1 MPEERRKKLEYKDM
15 GRLAGKVAIVTGAL
29 SGLGAADVELMA
41 KEGAIVVFTG
51 RHPVRGREMAEQ
63 IPNTLF
69 LEQDVRDEQRWKSV
83 IAETVQRFG
92 GLHILVNNAGF
103 VHLGTI
109 EACTLDDFRQHQQ
122 VMLEGA
128 FLGCKYAIP
137 AMTKSGGGSIINVAS
152 IAGIKGVSS
161 IPAYCAAKAGLMG
174 LTRSIAVHCQEKG
187 YGIRVNVVA
196 PGAHD
201 TPMTQKTIGDLTPD
215 DASVA
220 HLQALGQ
227 GRPIDVAYLV
237 TFLASD
243 ESRQI
248 TGTVMVIDNGETMK

>member
-1 MPEERRKKLEYKDM
+1 M
-15 GRLAGKVAIVTGAL
+15 GRLTGKVAIVTGAL
-29 SGLGAADVELMA
+29 TGLGAADVELMA
-41 KEGAIVVFTG
+41 QEGATVVFTG
-51 RHPVRGREMAEQ
+51 RHPARGREMADG
-63 IPNTLF
+63 IPNTVF
-69 LEQDVRDEQRWKSV
+69 LEHDVRDEARWKEV
-83 IAETVQRFG
+83 IAETVKRFG
-92 GLHILVNNAGF
+92 GLHVLVNNAGF
-103 VHLGTI
+103 VRIGDI
-109 EACTLDDFRQHQQ
+109 EECTLDDFRQHQQ

-137 AMTKSGGGSIINVAS
+137 AMAKSGGGSIINVAS
-152 IAGIKGVSS
+152 VAGIKGTSS
-161 IPAYCAAKAGLMG
+161 IPAYSAAKAGLMG

-187 YGIRVNVVA
+187 YRIRVNVIA

-201 TPMTQKTIGDLTPD
+201 TPMTQKAIAELSSD

-248 TGTVMVIDNGETMK
+248 TGAVMVIDNGETIK